1 MRPALIWVALAA
13 LVAVPVA
20 LAAVS
25 PWLAYRGF
33 AYITGGFAGIF
44 ALCILLVQPLLA
56 AGYLPGLRGPKGR
69 LWHRRAGIALV
80 TLTALHVAGLWIT
93 SPPDTVDA
101 LLLRSPT
108 PFSVWGFISLW
119 GIAATALLVALR
131 RKLPPR
137 RWRWAHNALAA
148 LAVLATVLHAVQI
161 EGAMELISKWTL
173 CIAALAATTAALIDL
188 RLLRR

>member
-1 MRPALIWVALAA
+1 MRSAFTWAALAA
-13 LVAVPVA
+13 LIAVPVA
-20 LAAVS
+20 LAAAS
-25 PWLAYRGF
+25 PWLGYRGF

-44 ALCILLVQPLLA
+44 ALCLLLIQPLLA
-56 AGYLPGLRGPKGR
+56 AGYLPGLRGSKGR

-80 TLTALHVAGLWIT
+80 ALTALHIAGLWVT
-93 SPPDTVDA
+93 SPPDTLDA

-137 RWRWAHNALAA
+137 CWRWAHNALAA
-148 LAVLATVLHAVQI
+148 LVVLATVLHAVQI

-173 CIAALAATTAALIDL
+173 CIAALAATAAALIDL